1 VSQEVDRLI
10 AKIKSL
16 EGELEAELAIQRN
29 NLHYRLKE
37 GRALFELEIH
47 RAHRELRVNLARY
60 IANAGIMHLITAPII
75 YSLMIPFVL
84 LDLFVTAYQRI
95 CFPVYGIEPVKRSD
109 YLIFDRYHLAY
120 LNIVEKINCAYCS
133 YCNGLLAYVREIA
146 GRTEQ
151 YWCPIK
157 HARRVIDVHE
167 RYGQF
172 AEFGDAEAFQG
183 RLGKDVRTEAV
194 LPSRAET

>member
-1 VSQEVDRLI
+1 MSQEVDRLI

-29 NLHYRLKE
+29 NLHYRLEE
-37 GRALFELEIH
+37 GRALFEQEIL
-47 RAHRELRVNLARY
+47 RAHRELRVNMARY
-60 IANAGIMHLITAPII
+60 IANAGIMHIITAPII
-75 YSLMIPFVL
+75 YSLIIPFVL
-84 LDLFVTAYQRI
+84 LDLIVTAYQRI

-109 YLIFDRYHLAY
+109 YLIFDRYHHLAY

-133 YCNGLLAYVREIA
+133 YCNGLLAHVREIA

-157 HARRVIDVHE
+157 HAPGSSPRMS
-167 RYGQF
+167 
-172 AEFGDAEAFQG
+172 ATAN
-183 RLGKDVRTEAV
+183 
-194 LPSRAET
+194 LPNLAMLRPFEGG